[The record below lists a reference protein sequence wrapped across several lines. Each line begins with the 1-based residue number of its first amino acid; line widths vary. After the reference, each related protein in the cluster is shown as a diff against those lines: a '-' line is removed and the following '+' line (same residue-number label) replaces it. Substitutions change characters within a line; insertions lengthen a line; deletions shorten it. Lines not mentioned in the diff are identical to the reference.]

1 MSQSPFEGSA
11 RSHDSVVVPNIQFR
25 ARDDVTLT
33 ADLYLPALNGKAVD
47 GSFPT
52 LLERTP
58 YLKDSIRYARR
69 GHWYARR
76 GYAVIMNDVRGRGE
90 SEGEWYPFAKEAPDG
105 YDTVEWIAKQPWC
118 SGKVGT
124 MGASYAGSDQS
135 ALATLN
141 PPHLCAQ
148 VVGQGT
154 SNYLISSMRQ
164 GGALEQRFI
173 RYAFWMA
180 TTSREAQADR
190 DLHRV
195 LLTEFTRISEILGPP
210 LRFRPG
216 STALRLLP
224 SYEQWAWDIL
234 TLGSIG
240 DYWLQR
246 GYNIDNYWL
255 EHADV
260 PILFQSGWYD
270 TYPRGAIANFLAL
283 QEVKESPMQLLLGP
297 WRHGEPTT
305 EESTIGDIELGLE
318 AALPLYDDIRLRFFD
333 HHLKGMA
340 TGLNHEAPVSYFIM
354 GDQAGRRP
362 GDLAGAVWHGG
373 RWESAQTWPPHD
385 QTTVLHLHGD
395 GSLSEARPSKSPSTT
410 QFTFDPGNPVPT
422 AGGSI
427 SASEDVLPSGAFDQ
441 RGQPGRFHGHR
452 DTLSFA
458 SRPDVL
464 SFQTEP
470 FNEPFELVGPIEVV
484 LHAASSAID
493 TDFTAKLLD
502 IYPHSEETPGG
513 FELNLADSILRARY
527 RNGFEQEEFLEP
539 EAPTEFRII
548 LYPTAN
554 RFGHGHRLRVDISSS
569 NYPRFDVNPN
579 TGAPLGDSRRILA
592 AHQTIYHDSDHPS
605 HIIVGVSK

>member
-1 MSQSPFEGSA
+1 MPQSPFEGSA
-11 RSHDSVVVPNIQFR
+11 RSYDSIVVPNVRFR
-25 ARDDVTLT
+25 TRDGLTLA
-33 ADLYLPALNGKAVD
+33 ADLYLPALDEKAVD

-58 YLKDSIRYARR
+58 YLKDSVRYSRR

-76 GYAVIMNDVRGRGE
+76 GYAVVMNDVRGRGE

-105 YDTVEWIAKQPWC
+105 YDAVEWIAEQPWC
-118 SGKVGT
+118 SGKIGT

-148 VVGQGT
+148 VIGQGT
-154 SNYLISSMRQ
+154 SNYLLSSMRQ

-180 TTSREAQADR
+180 TTSREAAADR
-190 DLHRV
+190 ELERV
-195 LLTEFTRISEILGPP
+195 LLDEFGRIPQILGPP

-234 TLGSIG
+234 TIGAVG
-240 DYWLQR
+240 DYWLQH
-246 GYNIDNYWL
+246 GYNIDAYWP

-270 TYPRGAIANFLAL
+270 TYPRGAVANFNAL
-283 QEVKESPMQLLLGP
+283 QELKKSPMRLLLGP

-305 EESTIGDIELGLE
+305 EESVVGDIELGLE

-340 TGLNHEAPVSYFIM
+340 TGLDQEPPVRYFIM
-354 GDQAGRRP
+354 GNQEGRRP
-362 GDLAGAVWHGG
+362 GTLAGTTWHGG

-385 QTTVLHLHGD
+385 RTTIFYLHSD
-395 GSLSEARPSKSPSTT
+395 ASLSETQPSNSPSVT
-410 QFTFDPGNPVPT
+410 QYTFDPRDPVPT

-427 SASEDVLPSGAFDQ
+427 SASEDVLPSGGFDQ
-441 RGQPGRFHGHR
+441 RGQPGRFHGHQ
-452 DTLSFA
+452 DTLPMA
-458 SRPDVL
+458 SRPDVVA
-464 SFQTEP
+464 FQTEP
-470 FNEPFELVGPIEVV
+470 FSEPFEIAGAVEVV
-484 LHAASSAID
+484 VYAASSVID

-502 IYPHSEETPGG
+502 VYPHSDETPGG
-513 FELNLADSILRARY
+513 FELNLADSIIRARY
-527 RNGFEQEEFLEP
+527 RNGFEKEEFLQPGHP
-539 EAPTEFRII
+539 EKFRII

-554 RFGHGHRLRVDISSS
+554 RFGRGHRLRVDISSS
-569 NYPRFDVNPN
+569 NYPRFDANPN
-579 TGAPLGDSRRILA
+579 TGAPLGDSRQILIA
-592 AHQTIYHDSDHPS
+592 QQTIYHDPDHPS
-605 HIIVGVSK
+605 HIVLMVPN